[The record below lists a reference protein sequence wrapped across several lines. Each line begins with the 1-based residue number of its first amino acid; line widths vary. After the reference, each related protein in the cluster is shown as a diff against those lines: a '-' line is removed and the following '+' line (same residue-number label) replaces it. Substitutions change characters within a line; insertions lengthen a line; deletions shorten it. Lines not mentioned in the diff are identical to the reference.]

1 MRLFGL
7 IGYPLAQSFSKKYF
21 DAKIAELGLPDRF
34 ENFPIASIDDFPQ
47 LISNHP
53 ELWGMAVTIPYKL
66 QVIPFIDDLTGL
78 PEGLQS
84 VNCIRIRN
92 GKLYG
97 FNTDHTGFEKSLG
110 PLLKPSHKKAL
121 VLGNG
126 GVTAA
131 VVYVLKKWKIGYHIV
146 SRQLKEDS
154 TLTYAD
160 IGKQVM
166 DEYTLIINTTPLGMY
181 PNTTTCPGIPYQFI
195 NEKHLLFDMVYNP
208 VKTVFLQKG
217 EEQGATIKNGYDM
230 LGLQAEENWRIW
242 NDQ

>member
-21 DAKIAELGLPDRF
+21 DAKIARLGLPDKF
-34 ENFPIASIDDFPQ
+34 ENFPIASIDEFPQ
-47 LISNHP
+47 LIAGHP
-53 ELWGMAVTIPYKL
+53 ELCGMAVTIPYKL
-66 QVIPFIDDLTGL
+66 QVIPFIDDMSGL

-97 FNTDHTGFEKSLG
+97 FNTDHVGFEKSLG

-131 VVYVLKKWKIGYHIV
+131 VIYVLKKWKIAYHIV

-154 TLTYAD
+154 TLIYAGID
-160 IGKQVM
+160 KHIM
-166 DEYTLIINTTPLGMY
+166 DEYTLIVNTTPLGMY
-181 PNTTTCPGIPYQFI
+181 PNTTTYPDIPYQFI
-195 NEKHLLFDMVYNP
+195 SEKHLLFDMVYNP

-217 EEQGATIKNGYDM
+217 EERGATIKNGYDM
-230 LGLQAEENWRIW
+230 LELQAEENWRIW
-242 NDQ
+242 NDK